1 MLTAPEL
8 FDLNHTLAAPLLARF
23 RYPWEALDGL
33 RDFLLALGPSLPEA
47 EYAHPAGTAPA
58 QAESP

>member
-8 FDLNHTLAAPLLARF
+8 FDLTHTLAAPLLARF
-23 RYPWEALDGL
+23 RYPWEALDAL

-47 EYAHPAGTAPA
+47 EYTHPAQDA
-58 QAESP
+58 